1 MIRKSI
7 KNWQLKIKSFFL
19 FIFNFTFLTFNCL
32 YAVPA
37 NVSDLTALEGD
48 NEGEIKLQWTASGD
62 NQLTGTVSGYELRY
76 GTDNVIKN
84 SEYSF
89 ATKYPQTWTG
99 LVLGGSEE
107 SRVLTGFVGGQQYFF
122 AIISSNSVGNWSVWK
137 SSRDTIGINTA
148 SSNLAKLIK
157 PSSVNDLSI
166 TAGYKQATLSWTSP
180 GDDGN
185 LYDIVGGTFAIRYSD
200 TGPINEFNWDNAP
213 YRIVIPTSTTADAL
227 QRYTLT
233 GLTNGTTYYF
243 ALKTRDENEL
253 GWSAVDTTS
262 PEPSGN
268 PFNTPPTSF
277 SLLSPSDDYIS
288 TTTKPSFDWAD
299 TTDPDVA
306 GSISSYSL
314 EYSFYNDFPEPIGE
328 KGNSSYSSYTFI
340 EPLTDDKT
348 YYWRAKAIDV
358 DDGVTRTSSRMI
370 YINTSNL
377 PPTTFYLLTP
387 ADNSTVLKRPSL
399 SWETSVDPDPPGVIK
414 YTVYYS
420 SYSDFSSSQTISGLT
435 STNYTFTSNLT
446 ENTTYYWKVAAI
458 DEYTPPLPTLSE
470 KSFSFYVKPV
480 PPASP
485 SNVKITDGIISWSPV
500 LLDED
505 GSAIVDLSAYNIY
518 LSSDIKIIGSTET
531 FAGYTTATSTFAKSG
546 FWTVIRAVD
555 DFGNESAN
563 SVAVKSDETKQILI
577 SKDKEVI
584 IELPSAAQSFLS
596 NVIISISKSGGI
608 YDIKPLNSLTM
619 AEING
624 FTFSSPVKITFE
636 EAGDCVYWYNGVEYV
651 ALGGKKGNS
660 ITVETTK
667 LGKFY
672 TGTIAATKLKLA
684 SSFPTKIFTPNN
696 DGINDEIN
704 LTFTG
709 ITEDI
714 TDAEIFDV
722 TGKKIADMKKGDYS
736 RFSWDGKNSD
746 GKTVLPGVYIYQVK
760 SGKNVCNGTVV
771 VAR

>member
-1 MIRKSI
+1 
-7 KNWQLKIKSFFL
+7 
-19 FIFNFTFLTFNCL
+19 
-32 YAVPA
+32 
-37 NVSDLTALEGD
+37 
-48 NEGEIKLQWTASGD
+48 
-62 NQLTGTVSGYELRY
+62 
-76 GTDNVIKN
+76 
-84 SEYSF
+84 
-89 ATKYPQTWTG
+89 
-99 LVLGGSEE
+99 
-107 SRVLTGFVGGQQYFF
+107 
-122 AIISSNSVGNWSVWK
+122 
-137 SSRDTIGINTA
+137 
-148 SSNLAKLIK
+148 
-157 PSSVNDLSI
+157 
-166 TAGYKQATLSWTSP
+166 
-180 GDDGN
+180 
-185 LYDIVGGTFAIRYSD
+185 
-200 TGPINEFNWDNAP
+200 
-213 YRIVIPTSTTADAL
+213 
-227 QRYTLT
+227 
-233 GLTNGTTYYF
+233 
-243 ALKTRDENEL
+243 
-253 GWSAVDTTS
+253 
-262 PEPSGN
+262 
-268 PFNTPPTSF
+268 
-277 SLLSPSDDYIS
+277 
-288 TTTKPSFDWAD
+288 
-299 TTDPDVA
+299 
-306 GSISSYSL
+306 
-314 EYSFYNDFPEPIGE
+314 
-328 KGNSSYSSYTFI
+328 
-340 EPLTDDKT
+340 
-348 YYWRAKAIDV
+348 
-358 DDGVTRTSSRMI
+358 
-370 YINTSNL
+370 
-377 PPTTFYLLTP
+377 
-387 ADNSTVLKRPSL
+387 
-399 SWETSVDPDPPGVIK
+399 IK

-531 FAGYTTATSTFAKSG
+531 FASYTTATSTFAKSG